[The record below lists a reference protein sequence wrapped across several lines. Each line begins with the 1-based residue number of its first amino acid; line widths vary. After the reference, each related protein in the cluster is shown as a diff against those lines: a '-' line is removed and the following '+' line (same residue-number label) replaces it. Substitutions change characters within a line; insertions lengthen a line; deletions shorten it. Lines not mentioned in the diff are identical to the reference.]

1 VTGGGITFGRIFGI
15 RLAVSP
21 SWFLVFGLLTYG
33 LAAVYFP
40 ARYHH
45 WPTALYW
52 GVALSTSLLFFTCVL
67 LHELAHSLVALRFQI
82 PVRGITLFI
91 FGGVSHIAHDARS
104 PRAEFL
110 IALAGP
116 VTSLLLG
123 IIAAARLLVAPR
135 TKRSRGDDLFRVGLR
150 QCQPG
155 LVQSPAGLPPGRR
168 ATVALH
174 DLVRRRRFCLGH
186 PFVAARAGQIT
197 AVCLIA
203 AGAYLIVTEGQR
215 ALLNG
220 LWISFIGWFLLQAAA
235 RTLTSTLLLHELDG
249 VVARDRNAYKSAPC
263 HGPTSR

>member
-1 VTGGGITFGRIFGI
+1 
-15 RLAVSP
+15 
-21 SWFLVFGLLTYG
+21 
-33 LAAVYFP
+33 
-40 ARYHH
+40 
-45 WPTALYW
+45 
-52 GVALSTSLLFFTCVL
+52 LLFFTCVL

-123 IIAAARLLVAPR
+123 IIAAAAYWLLHGQNEAAAMICFGLAYVNVSLGLFNLLPGFPLDGGRLL
-135 TKRSRGDDLFRVGLR
+135 RSMIWFAGDDF
-150 QCQPG
+150 
-155 LVQSPAGLPPGRR
+155 AW
-168 ATVALH
+168 AT
-174 DLVRRRRFCLGH
+174 R
-186 PFVAARAGQIT
+186 VAARAGQIT

-249 VVARDRNAYKSAPC
+249 VVARDVMRTNPPLVTADQPLSDLATLLLRQSTPR
-263 HGPTSR
+263 PISRPP